1 MKRTIDIALLLIA
14 RLFQSFKYKLD
25 EVIVVA
31 GVIYLQQEDG
41 TLMEMTENVYDR
53 EDDLQELLE
62 NYPDLIPGDQISLET
77 PRKWILVKREAG
89 IPSEDNGSDRWFLDH
104 LFLDQDGIPTLI
116 EAKRSCNPEIR
127 RQIVGQMIE
136 YASNFTSH
144 WTLEMIKANVEL
156 LHGGVEHILEESL
169 SEIFD
174 LEEVFSLENY
184 WLNVDKNLQ
193 AGKIRMIFIADR
205 IPSELRT
212 MVEFLNSQM
221 NPAEVFAVEVPQY
234 TGEGLRVLAPRLI
247 GQTMRSKAK
256 KQYSRANVRW
266 DETSFFE
273 AAKKSLPVETEYHS
287 LRMLYEECKQM
298 GCSFTWGTGKIDGSF
313 SVKFPGVSKNTIIS
327 VYSQGNL
334 QFAFEA
340 FKKTPAQAEF
350 RDELK
355 KKVEEEMGLVF
366 AEDYQIKYPL
376 FNKNYWITQVP
387 DLLNIIGKM
396 KEEYIETID

>member
-1 MKRTIDIALLLIA
+1 M
-14 RLFQSFKYKLD
+14 
-25 EVIVVA
+25 A
-31 GVIYLQQEDG
+31 GVIYLQQEDS

-53 EDDLQELLE
+53 EDDLQQLLE
-62 NYPDLIPGDQISLET
+62 NYPDLIPGDQISEET

-156 LHGGVEHILEESL
+156 LHGGVENIMEESL

-174 LEEVFSLENY
+174 LKEVFSLEDY
-184 WLNVDKNLQ
+184 WLDVDKNLQ
-193 AGKIRMIFIADR
+193 AGKIRLIFIADR

-234 TGEGLRVLAPRLI
+234 RGKGLRVLAPRLI
-247 GQTMRSKAK
+247 GQTMKSKAK
-256 KQYSRANVRW
+256 KQYSRGNARW
-266 DETSFFE
+266 DEASFFE
-273 AAKKSLPVETEYHS
+273 AAKKSLPVETEYHA

-298 GCSFTWGTGKIDGSF
+298 GCSFTWGTGKVDGSF
-313 SVKFPGVSKNTIIS
+313 SVKFPGVSRNTVVS
-327 VYSQGNL
+327 VFSEGTL

-340 FKKTPAQAEF
+340 YKRTTTQAEF

-355 KKVEEEMGLVF
+355 NSVETDMGLSF
-366 AEDYQIKYPL
+366 PDDYHKKYPL
-376 FNKNYWITQVP
+376 FRVNQWIIQAP
-387 DLLNIIGKM
+387 ILQKIIRDM
-396 KEEYIETID
+396 KEKYIENID